1 MKSVFRACIPGLAL
15 AVLLAS
21 PALAQHRG
29 PQGLY
34 ASVSGSLVLPQDL
47 KGQGDKLEFEN
58 GFGVNVM
65 GGYRFG
71 NFLAELEVGYRNAD
85 VEEMVVE
92 GNATRLSGSDVS
104 IDFTAWS
111 FMANSYLGLPID
123 GGLTAYIGMGLGL
136 ALTEVEASKA
146 VPGLQ
151 FAGAGTDTAFAY
163 QFMAGAAY
171 ALTDAVELFGG
182 YRFVGS
188 GYESSDLRMHE
199 FEAGLLFAF

>member
-21 PALAQHRG
+21 PVLAQHRG

-34 ASVSGSLVLPQDL
+34 ASASGSLVLPQDL

-85 VEEMVVE
+85 VEEIVVD
-92 GNATRLSGSDVS
+92 GNAPRPSDSDVS

>member
-21 PALAQHRG
+21 PALAQQPG

-47 KGQGDKLEFEN
+47 KGQSDKLEFEN

-71 NFLAELEVGYRNAD
+71 NFLAELEVGYRNAE
-85 VEEMVVE
+85 VEEMVVD

-111 FMANSYLGLPID
+111 FMANSYLGLPLD
-123 GGLTAYIGMGLGL
+123 WGLTAYIGMGLGL
-136 ALTEVEASKA
+136 ALTEVEASEA
-146 VPGLQ
+146 VQDLQ
-151 FAGAGTDTAFAY
+151 LAGAGTDTAFAY
-163 QFMAGAAY
+163 QFMAGGAY
-171 ALTDAVELFGG
+171 ALTDAVELFAG